1 MVDARFRSTIETFD
15 SSNAAVLATTRYVQ
29 PAPYGVVGPLLRPG
43 RTVTSTTSAE
53 ADVAEQMAALA
64 LMAAA
69 ITVVRAIR
77 ESVIPA
83 GRFHLDGCYRLSAVI
98 ATRFG
103 WSLTRGSVT
112 PASE

>member
-1 MVDARFRSTIETFD
+1 MFAGCGRSPQRD
-15 SSNAAVLATTRYVQ
+15 GVATTRYVQ

-83 GRFHLDGCYRLSAVI
+83 GRFH
-98 ATRFG
+98 
-103 WSLTRGSVT
+103 
-112 PASE
+112 PAERYS